1 MNILDHRIL
10 IPKSPETVWKYIS
23 DISKNPNWQ
32 VDCNNVSI
40 LTPSRREGVGV
51 RWRYTTPGGREYV
64 AETTAWYEGLG
75 YEYTFVDGAPYR
87 ESKGRIRLQE
97 IPEGTIV
104 QWTFNYDLGGVLS
117 GVRNAIS
124 TKRQVENAMMDGLRT
139 LWKVIQQVAP
149 GEKYEAK
156 SAMRD
161 APDYE
166 GRLQYKP
173 RHPSSKSAK
182 AEQDVVES
190 IPIIEPPVSDDD
202 TRPRRPVLETSVVVE
217 PEKPIITPAFVEAIE
232 VSAPAIPVE
241 SSSIPQ
247 DEPQSNSEIS
257 PDIHP
262 VAEPISES
270 STVDEYSVP
279 PVVHEATPTH
289 SPLVEKPDIAREML
303 EVSVPLI
310 EDEKPTSF
318 TTTQVDQPLVT
329 ASSIASMDTAEISVF
344 DLFGLPRPSQTQ
356 EMKAV
361 TATLDEPVAVPSS
374 QIAREIQYYRM
385 GLRLI
390 LRRKRAKVRR
400 PGQ

>member
-23 DISKNPNWQ
+23 DITKNPNWQ

-40 LTPSRREGVGV
+40 LTPSRLEGVGV
-51 RWRYTTPGGREYV
+51 RWRYTTAGGREYV
-64 AETTAWYEGLG
+64 AETTAWYDGLG

-104 QWTFNYDLGGVLS
+104 QWTFNYDLGGVLG
-117 GVRNAIS
+117 GVRNALS
-124 TKRQVENAMMDGLRT
+124 TKRQIENAMMDGLRA
-139 LWKVIQQVAP
+139 LWKVIQQAAP
-149 GEKYEAK
+149 SEKYESK

-182 AEQDVVES
+182 TEHEIVES
-190 IPIIEPPVSDDD
+190 APMVEPPISEED
-202 TRPRRPVLETSVVVE
+202 TRPRRPVVESPVVVE
-217 PEKPIITPAFVEAIE
+217 DEKPILTPAFVEEVETEPSVAIDE
-232 VSAPAIPVE
+232 PSVE
-241 SSSIPQ
+241 KHEAEPDLEILAEIPQ
-247 DEPQSNSEIS
+247 A
-257 PDIHP
+257 
-262 VAEPISES
+262 VAAVPEAP
-270 STVDEYSVP
+270 TVEEYSVP
-279 PVVHEATPTH
+279 PVLQEAEPVQA
-289 SPLVEKPDIAREML
+289 SLVEKVDAAREVL
-303 EVSVPLI
+303 EVSVPKDEI
-310 EDEKPTSF
+310 EKPTSF
-318 TTTQVDQPLVT
+318 TTTQVDQPFVPPFNT
-329 ASSIASMDTAEISVF
+329 ASMDTAEISVF

-361 TATLDEPVAVPSS
+361 TATLDEPVAAPAS
-374 QIAREIQYYRM
+374 QLAREIYYHRM

-390 LRRKRAKVRR
+390 LRRKRVKIRR
-400 PGQ
+400 PG